1 MKKALKIFVNVL
13 AWALLILA
21 FLVTLLVFSSERNN
35 GIPSLF
41 GYMTMTVET
50 DSMKPTFSSGDLI
63 IVKEVD
69 LMDLKKDDVIT
80 YYTVIDG
87 TRARN
92 THRIVEVINDNGKI
106 SFITRG
112 DNNPGND
119 EGEVI
124 AGDVI
129 GKWTKGRVIGGGKAM
144 NFLRTK
150 KGFFI
155 CIVIPMA
162 IFFLI
167 ELYKFIVT
175 LIEVRKPSMTEA
187 EEEEIKRKAVEEY
200 LAKQAQAGANEE
212 TEKTANAVESAAASV
227 IEDAGSLAGSA
238 EEAVAEAKEAAG
250 DLADASA
257 DKE

>member
-1 MKKALKIFVNVL
+1 
-13 AWALLILA
+13 
-21 FLVTLLVFSSERNN
+21 
-35 GIPSLF
+35 
-41 GYMTMTVET
+41 MTMTVET
-50 DSMKPTFSSGDLI
+50 DSMKPTFNSGDLI
-63 IVKEVD
+63 IVKETD
-69 LMDLKKDDVIT
+69 IMELKPGDVIT
-80 YYTVIDG
+80 YNALING
-87 TRARN
+87 KMAKN
-92 THRIVEVINDNGKI
+92 THRIVEVNNAEGKV
-106 SFITRG
+106 SFITKG
-112 DNNPGND
+112 DNNPVTDDNA
-119 EGEVI
+119 V
-124 AGDVI
+124 AAADVI

-200 LAKQAQAGANEE
+200 LAKQAQSGANEE
-212 TEKTANAVESAAASV
+212 TEKAANAVESAAASV

-238 EEAVAEAKEAAG
+238 EEVVSTASAEAE
-250 DLADASA
+250 ASA

>member
-1 MKKALKIFVNVL
+1 M
-13 AWALLILA
+13 AWALLIIA

-50 DSMKPTFSSGDLI
+50 DSMKPTFNSGDLI
-63 IVKEVD
+63 IVKETD
-69 LMDLKKDDVIT
+69 IMELKPGDVIT
-80 YYTVIDG
+80 YNALING
-87 TRARN
+87 KMAKN
-92 THRIVEVINDNGKI
+92 THRIVEVNNAEGKV
-106 SFITRG
+106 SFITKG
-112 DNNPGND
+112 DNNPVTDDNA
-119 EGEVI
+119 V
-124 AGDVI
+124 AAADVI

-200 LAKQAQAGANEE
+200 LAKQAQSGANEE
-212 TEKTANAVESAAASV
+212 TEKAANAVESAAASV

-238 EEAVAEAKEAAG
+238 EEVVSTASAEAE
-250 DLADASA
+250 ASA